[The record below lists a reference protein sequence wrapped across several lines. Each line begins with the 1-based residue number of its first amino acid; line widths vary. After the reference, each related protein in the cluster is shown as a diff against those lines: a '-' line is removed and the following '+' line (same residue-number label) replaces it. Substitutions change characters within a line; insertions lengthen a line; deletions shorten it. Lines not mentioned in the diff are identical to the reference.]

1 MKTIYHFSCHK
12 IINFNKTH
20 FNTTFFLNC
29 RFDIQKEIQKLK
41 SLIMPQNA
49 RDLFHGRG
57 FTLPE

>member
-1 MKTIYHFSCHK
+1 MPSRNI
-12 IINFNKTH
+12 
-20 FNTTFFLNC
+20 TTND
-29 RFDIQKEIQKLK
+29 DIQKEIQKLK